1 MSEDTN
7 DHVESPLPEGV
18 AEELRDKH
26 GAIIAFDAG
35 AFGMFAFRSASQ
47 AIHERMV
54 NKMANED
61 EKAQALREY
70 VAGCLCY
77 PTDPNGK
84 PDYKA
89 FAALC
94 QAAPALPTDLLSEIQ
109 GLAPKFD
116 IKKL

>member
-7 DHVESPLPEGV
+7 EAVESPLPEGV
-18 AEELRDKH
+18 AEELRERH
-26 GAIIAFDAG
+26 GPIIAFDARAMG
-35 AFGMFAFRSASQ
+35 PFAFKAASQ
-47 AIHERMV
+47 AVHERMV

-70 VAGCLCY
+70 VASCMCY
-77 PTDPNGK
+77 PVGEDGK
-84 PDYKA
+84 PEYKKVH
-89 FAALC
+89 ALF
-94 QAAPALPTDLLSEIQ
+94 QAAPQLPTDLLEGIQ